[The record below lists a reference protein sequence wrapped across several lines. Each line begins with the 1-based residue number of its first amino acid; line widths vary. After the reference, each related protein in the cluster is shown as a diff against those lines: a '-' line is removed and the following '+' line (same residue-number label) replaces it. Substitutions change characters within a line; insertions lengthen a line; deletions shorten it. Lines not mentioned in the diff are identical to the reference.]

1 MMAQGYKADVY
12 FKLSMLEENDGFTTK
27 DFNFVS
33 YKTGWEVALHGK
45 STTSVCEA
53 QAMIEEMNGSC
64 GVWFFNGVFY
74 IDQCKRVSTKKA
86 ALAIGREHQQISIF
100 GWARGV
106 LAYC

>member
-1 MMAQGYKADVY
+1 MAQGYKADVY
-12 FKLSMLEENDGFTTK
+12 FKLSMLEDGEGFTTK

-33 YKTGWEVALHGK
+33 YKTGYQVAERGS

-53 QAMIEEMNGSC
+53 QAMIEEMGGSC

-74 IDQCKRVSTKKA
+74 VDKCRRVSTKKA
-86 ALAIGREHQQISIF
+86 ALAIGREHQQISIY
-100 GWARGV
+100 GWARGA